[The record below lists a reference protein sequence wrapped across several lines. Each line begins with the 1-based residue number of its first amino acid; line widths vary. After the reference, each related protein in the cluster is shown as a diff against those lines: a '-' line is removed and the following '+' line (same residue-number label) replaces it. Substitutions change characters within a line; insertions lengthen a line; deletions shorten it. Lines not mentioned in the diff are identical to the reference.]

1 MMTTSKTKK
10 KRSDSILG
18 SPQHPFFPLNHLT
31 FVRARIALAALACF
45 GSLLAANPARTPP
58 AFQSSK
64 TPHAHDFVIFTTV
77 FTDQGFALY
86 GARTRLRR
94 TDEKKFRWEA
104 SSDHQGELAFRVPQ
118 GAQYEMIVEAR
129 GFKAQTRK
137 IDATQDLRAELTIR
151 MEPMAGSSAAPHPEP
166 STGGKP

>member
-1 MMTTSKTKK
+1 MMMTSKTKK
-10 KRSDSILG
+10 KRSDSFFASLR
-18 SPQHPFFPLNHLT
+18 HPFSPFNHLT
-31 FVRARIALAALACF
+31 FVRARIALTALACF
-45 GSLLAANPARTPP
+45 ASLLAANPARATP

-77 FTDQGFALY
+77 FTDQGLALY

-94 TDEKKFRWEA
+94 MDEKKFRWEA

-137 IDATQDLRAELTIR
+137 IDATQDLRTDLIVR
-151 MEPMAGSSAAPHPEP
+151 MEAMAGSSAAPHPEP